1 MQYRA
6 SRPSPM
12 SSSDTRLLFWYALLL
27 SMNLRP
33 TPAPVEIATNVIT
46 FMYRTLT
53 HWRIVIL
60 KTKLSGHLVHLSV
73 SDSQS
78 VSQAVRETRN
88 CGLLLGD
95 MLNLNMKIQLLLTT
109 LICLDNGLTDWWTD
123 VINQACTLL
132 HFLHSTCWLIAR
144 NDILCKGNIWSGSTC
159 ALSCWIN
166 TIRHV
171 NFRDLSAKVKCISNA
186 CMYIK
191 ISLIVFY
198 LEGDFSSPVPRWDIC
213 VRWKYEMLLYVVHAG
228 RVGDLYH
235 KCTTSYFNHNLPDP
249 CEKIKFHLWNKCKHC
264 SYWCW
269 HSPLQSH
276 FNIYTA
282 VWL

>member
-1 MQYRA
+1 M
-6 SRPSPM
+6 
-12 SSSDTRLLFWYALLL
+12 
-27 SMNLRP
+27 
-33 TPAPVEIATNVIT
+33 
-46 FMYRTLT
+46 
-53 HWRIVIL
+53 
-60 KTKLSGHLVHLSV
+60 
-73 SDSQS
+73 
-78 VSQAVRETRN
+78 
-88 CGLLLGD
+88 
-95 MLNLNMKIQLLLTT
+95 
-109 LICLDNGLTDWWTD
+109 WWHPL
-123 VINQACTLL
+123 Q
-132 HFLHSTCWLIAR
+132 R
-144 NDILCKGNIWSGSTC
+144 KYIWSGSTC

-166 TIRHV
+166 TVCHV

-235 KCTTSYFNHNLPDP
+235 KYTTSYFNHNLPDP

-276 FNIYTA
+276 FNIHIYCSVTIVEQNRSVHVSLTSCVHSYIYGLGNIHCIRYLTA
-282 VWL
+282 VDPFHSTSSAVYKYHHLTPGAVEIPV

>member
-1 MQYRA
+1 MNRCNK
-6 SRPSPM
+6 PS
-12 SSSDTRLLFWYALLL
+12 
-27 SMNLRP
+27 
-33 TPAPVEIATNVIT
+33 
-46 FMYRTLT
+46 MY
-53 HWRIVIL
+53 
-60 KTKLSGHLVHLSV
+60 
-73 SDSQS
+73 
-78 VSQAVRETRN
+78 
-88 CGLLLGD
+88 
-95 MLNLNMKIQLLLTT
+95 
-109 LICLDNGLTDWWTD
+109 
-123 VINQACTLL
+123 
-132 HFLHSTCWLIAR
+132 FLHSTCWLIAHVMTSFAKEIYLKWFYLCI
-144 NDILCKGNIWSGSTC
+144 ILLNKYSMPCKFQRLECKG
-159 ALSCWIN
+159 
-166 TIRHV
+166 
-171 NFRDLSAKVKCISNA
+171 KCISNA

-235 KCTTSYFNHNLPDP
+235 KYTTSYFNHNLPDP